1 MHVQTFPPVSACSWS
16 EKCLAFHKNMSSL
29 YSGNPRHVLEEE
41 LQETIV
47 TTTVYLSSEY
57 KV

>member
-1 MHVQTFPPVSACSWS
+1 
-16 EKCLAFHKNMSSL
+16 MSSL

-41 LQETIV
+41 LQETIA

-57 KV
+57 KAWLLLLITCYLIKITQKFRGQKQ